1 MLTHGCAAALCYI
14 RAADPDTHTLAAYI
28 MNCLHTR
35 VAIVGGGI
43 GGLVMALQ
51 CHQRGIECMVFEA
64 AEKLEPL
71 GVGINLLPH
80 SVKILAA
87 LGLLDQLA
95 ASAIETAE
103 LAYFNKHGQ
112 AIWREPRGLAAGYDY
127 PQFSIHR
134 GELHMLLY
142 RYAVARLGADH
153 VFTGHAI
160 KRFDTGG
167 FGTGTGDGA
176 PATAVFENRR
186 SGAEVAEVKADLIIA
201 ADGIHSTVRA
211 AFYPDEGPPK
221 YSGRVLWRG
230 TCVAPPF
237 LTGRSMMQAGHAN
250 QKAVVYP
257 ISKKMFDETGNNL
270 TNWIMEL
277 NVPTASGAAPPKQ
290 DWSRQV
296 DKSVFA
302 TPFATWQW
310 DWLDVPALIANGGP
324 AWEYPM
330 CDRDPLPRWSHGR
343 VTLLGDAAHPMYPI
357 GSNGAS
363 QAILDTESLAQAL
376 TEQSGIAQAGAAR
389 AGAPAG
395 AQAGAPAS
403 AASVNVAS
411 ALDRYE
417 AERREATAKIVL
429 ANRGNGP
436 DQVMQLAEERAPGG
450 FNHINDV
457 IPQAELEA
465 ISARYKQTA
474 GFAKSQVNQRA

>member
-1 MLTHGCAAALCYI
+1 MHIHKTG
-14 RAADPDTHTLAAYI
+14 
-28 MNCLHTR
+28 
-35 VAIVGGGI
+35 VAIAGGGI
-43 GGLVMALQ
+43 GGLVLALQ
-51 CHQRGIECMVFEA
+51 LKARGIDCMVFES

-80 SVKILAA
+80 SVKILSA
-87 LGLLDQLA
+87 LGLLDALA
-95 ASAIETAE
+95 ANAIETAE

-112 AIWREPRGLAAGYDY
+112 AIWREPRGRAAGYEF

-142 RYAVARLGADH
+142 KHVLEELGTER
-153 VFTGHAI
+153 VFTGHHL
-160 KRFDTGG
+160 KTFT
-167 FGTGTGDGA
+167 TKA
-176 PATAVFENRR
+176 PTTSAVFENRR
-186 SGAEVAEVKADLIIA
+186 TGEVVGEVQADLLVA
-201 ADGIHSTVRA
+201 ADGIHSTVRST
-211 AFYPDEGPPK
+211 FYPNEGPPK

-230 TCVAPPF
+230 TCIAAPF

-257 ISKKMFDETGNNL
+257 ISKKIFEETGNNL

-277 NVPTASGAAPPKQ
+277 QVPGQGKDGTEPPRRQ

-296 DKSVFA
+296 EKSVFA
-302 TPFATWQW
+302 PPFANWRW
-310 DWLDVPALIANGGP
+310 DWLDVPALIERGGT

-330 CDRDPLPRWSHGR
+330 CDRDPLPQWSFDR

-363 QAILDTESLAQAL
+363 QAILDTESLA
-376 TEQSGIAQAGAAR
+376 
-389 AGAPAG
+389 
-395 AQAGAPAS
+395 
-403 AASVNVAS
+403 S
-411 ALDRYE
+411 ALQSANSIDNALQRYE
-417 AERREATAKIVL
+417 AERREATGKIVL

-436 DQVMQLAEERAPGG
+436 DQVMQLAEERAPAG
-450 FNHINDV
+450 FSNIHDV

-474 GFAKSQVNQRA
+474 GFTREAVNAR

>member
-1 MLTHGCAAALCYI
+1 MK
-14 RAADPDTHTLAAYI
+14 RF
-28 MNCLHTR
+28 NTR
-35 VAIVGGGI
+35 VAIIGGGI

-51 CHQRGIECMVFEA
+51 CHQRGIDCMVFEA
-64 AEKLEPL
+64 VEQLEPL

-80 SVKILAA
+80 SVKILAS
-87 LGLLDQLA
+87 LGLLDDLA
-95 ASAIETAE
+95 ATAIETSE

-112 AIWREPRGLAAGYDY
+112 AIWREPRGLAAGYDF

-134 GELHMLLY
+134 GELHLLLY
-142 RYAVARLGADH
+142 RHAVEKLGAGR
-153 VFTGHAI
+153 VLTGHAV
-160 KRFDTGG
+160 KRFDAGS
-167 FGTGTGDGA
+167 DPGA
-176 PATAVFENRR
+176 RASARFENRR
-186 SGAEVAEVKADLIIA
+186 GGDEVAEVEADLIIA

-237 LTGRSMMQAGHAN
+237 LTGRSMMQAGHAT
-250 QKAVVYP
+250 QKAVIYP
-257 ISKKMFDETGNNL
+257 ISKKLFDETGNNL

-277 NVPTASGAAPPKQ
+277 AVPTPSGEAPPKQ
-290 DWSRQV
+290 DWSKMV

-302 TPFATWQW
+302 APFAGWQW

-330 CDRDPLPRWSHGR
+330 CDRDPLPAWSRGR

-363 QAILDTESLAQAL
+363 QAILDTESLAVALIEEDGVAQAL
-376 TEQSGIAQAGAAR
+376 Q
-389 AGAPAG
+389 
-395 AQAGAPAS
+395 
-403 AASVNVAS
+403 
-411 ALDRYE
+411 RYE
-417 AERREATAKIVL
+417 AERREATGKIVL

-436 DQVMQLAEERAPGG
+436 DQVMQLAEERAPDG
-450 FNHINDV
+450 FKHVNDV
-457 IPQAELEA
+457 IAQEELEA

-474 GFAKSQVNQRA
+474 GFAKAQVNTR

>member
-1 MLTHGCAAALCYI
+1 MEQFK
-14 RAADPDTHTLAAYI
+14 
-28 MNCLHTR
+28 TR

-51 CHQRGIECMVFEA
+51 CHQRGIDCMVFEA
-64 AEKLEPL
+64 VEKLEPL

-87 LGLLDQLA
+87 LGLLDDLA
-95 ASAIETAE
+95 ATAIETSE

-112 AIWREPRGLAAGYDY
+112 AIWREPRGKAAGYDY

-142 RYAVARLGADH
+142 RHAIERLGADRVLTAH
-153 VFTGHAI
+153 SL
-160 KRFDTGG
+160 KRFA
-167 FGTGTGDGA
+167 TGTGA
-176 PATAVFENRR
+176 ANASAVFELRR
-186 SGAEVAEVKADLIIA
+186 SGEEVAGVDAELIIA

-211 AFYPDEGPPK
+211 VFYPDEGPPK

-230 TCVAPPF
+230 TCVAKPF
-237 LTGRSMMQAGHAN
+237 LTGRSMMQAGHAT

-257 ISKKMFDETGNNL
+257 ISKKLFEQTGNNL

-277 NVPTASGAAPPKQ
+277 AVPTPSGEAPPKQ

-302 TPFATWQW
+302 APFAGWKW
-310 DWLDVPALIANGGP
+310 DWLDVPSLIANGGP

-330 CDRDPLPRWSHGR
+330 CDRDPLARWSHGR

-363 QAILDTESLAQAL
+363 QAILDTESLATAL
-376 TEQSGIAQAGAAR
+376 VDEPDVER
-389 AGAPAG
+389 ALA
-395 AQAGAPAS
+395 
-403 AASVNVAS
+403 
-411 ALDRYE
+411 RYE
-417 AERREATAKIVL
+417 ADRREATGKIVL

-450 FNHINDV
+450 FKDVNDI

-474 GFAKSQVNQRA
+474 GFAKAQVNRKTA

>member
-1 MLTHGCAAALCYI
+1 MK
-14 RAADPDTHTLAAYI
+14 RFNP
-28 MNCLHTR
+28 R
-35 VAIVGGGI
+35 VAIAGGGI

-51 CHQRGIECMVFEA
+51 CHKHGIDCMVFEA
-64 AEKLEPL
+64 ADKLEPL

-80 SVKILAA
+80 SVKILAG
-87 LGLLDQLA
+87 LGLLDDLA
-95 ASAIETAE
+95 ATAIETSE

-112 AIWREPRGLAAGYDY
+112 AIWREPRGIAAGYDF

-142 RYAVARLGADH
+142 RHAVARLGTEQ
-153 VFTGHAI
+153 VLNGHAI
-160 KRFDTGG
+160 KRFETGVAK
-167 FGTGTGDGA
+167 GA
-176 PATAVFENRR
+176 RATAVFEHRR
-186 SGAEVAEVKADLIIA
+186 SGTEVACVEADLIIA

-230 TCVAPPF
+230 TCIAPPF
-237 LTGRSMMQAGHAN
+237 LSGRSMMQAGHAT
-250 QKAVVYP
+250 QKAVIYP
-257 ISKKMFDETGNNL
+257 ISRKQFEASGQNL

-277 NVPTASGAAPPKQ
+277 AVPTASGEAPPKQ

-302 TPFATWQW
+302 APFADWRW
-310 DWLDVPALIANGGP
+310 EWLDVPSLIASGGP

-363 QAILDTESLAQAL
+363 QAILDTESL
-376 TEQSGIAQAGAAR
+376 GAALVEE
-389 AGAPAG
+389 P
-395 AQAGAPAS
+395 
-403 AASVNVAS
+403 SVAH
-411 ALDRYE
+411 ALARYE
-417 AERREATAKIVL
+417 AERREATGKIIL

-436 DQVMQLAEERAPGG
+436 DQVMQLAQERAPNG
-450 FNHINDV
+450 FKHVNDV

-474 GFAKSQVNQRA
+474 GFAKAQVNQR

>member
-1 MLTHGCAAALCYI
+1 MTQH
-14 RAADPDTHTLAAYI
+14 R
-28 MNCLHTR
+28 TR
-35 VAIVGGGI
+35 VAIAGGGI

-51 CHQRGIECMVFEA
+51 CHQRGIGCMVFEA

-87 LGLLDQLA
+87 LGLLDELA
-95 ASAIETAE
+95 ASAIETSE

-112 AIWREPRGLAAGYDY
+112 AIWREPRGIAAGYDY

-134 GELHMLLY
+134 GELHMLLC
-142 RYAVARLGADH
+142 RHAVARLGADH
-153 VFTGHAI
+153 VFTGHVI
-160 KRFDTGG
+160 KRFDTGAA
-167 FGTGTGDGA
+167 DGA

-186 SGAEVAEVKADLIIA
+186 SGTEVAEVTADLLIA

-237 LTGRSMMQAGHAN
+237 LTGRSMMQAGHAH

-257 ISKKMFDETGNNL
+257 ISRKMFEATGQNL

-290 DWSRQV
+290 DWSREV

-302 TPFATWQW
+302 APFATWQW

-376 TEQSGIAQAGAAR
+376 ATSSDIAQAGAAH
-389 AGAPAG
+389 AGT
-395 AQAGAPAS
+395 AS
-403 AASVNVAS
+403 IDVAN
-411 ALDRYE
+411 ALDHYE
-417 AERREATAKIVL
+417 TERREATAKIVL

-450 FNHINDV
+450 FKHVHDV

-474 GFAKSQVNQRA
+474 GFAKAQVNLRG